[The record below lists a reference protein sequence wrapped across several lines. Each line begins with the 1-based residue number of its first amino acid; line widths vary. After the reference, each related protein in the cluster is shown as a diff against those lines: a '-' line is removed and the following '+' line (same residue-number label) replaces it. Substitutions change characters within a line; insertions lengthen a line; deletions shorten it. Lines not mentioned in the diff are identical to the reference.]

1 MVSRRQQWMPFRQPF
16 LMAGGRFI
24 EKKGSYNYI
33 NSFTGIDGHDRH
45 YLMSFLVIGNFTH
58 FCPLLAFDS

>member
-1 MVSRRQQWMPFRQPF
+1 MDAVSAAIFN
-16 LMAGGRFI
+16 GGRAI
-24 EKKGSYNYI
+24 HRKKGSLYNYI
-33 NSFTGIDGHDRH
+33 NSFTGIDGHDHH